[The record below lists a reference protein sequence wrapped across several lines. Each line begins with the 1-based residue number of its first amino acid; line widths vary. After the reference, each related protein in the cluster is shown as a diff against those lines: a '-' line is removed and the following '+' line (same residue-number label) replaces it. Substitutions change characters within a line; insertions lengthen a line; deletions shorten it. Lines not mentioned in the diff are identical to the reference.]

1 MESFFLRLEGF
12 STKLSVQLLSE
23 HFSSSF
29 LKLKLQEN
37 VGRGPAA
44 TKERPEEIRRKGLKP
59 AQ

>member
-12 STKLSVQLLSE
+12 NVKLSVQLFFN
-23 HFSSSF
+23 HHSSF
-29 LKLKLQEN
+29 LKLNTPEN

-44 TKERPEEIRRKGLKP
+44 TKERPEEIRRKGLRP